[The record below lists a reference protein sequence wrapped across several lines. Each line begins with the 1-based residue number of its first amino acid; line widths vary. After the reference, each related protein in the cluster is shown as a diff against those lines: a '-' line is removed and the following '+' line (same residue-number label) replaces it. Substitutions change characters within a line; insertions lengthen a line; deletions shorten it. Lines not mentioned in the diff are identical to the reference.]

1 MAQGTTPKPSAADYP
16 AHGEADGV
24 AIGAEYM
31 VHSFGSGEQMYLARN
46 YLVVEVAL
54 YPPKDT
60 TFTADRSRFELHVNG
75 KKTGIAPQAP
85 QAVAANLSHPEWQS
99 EQPGVSAAGGG
110 GGIGVGTGNP
120 TRGTPFPGAPQQRL
134 PAPPRAPDA
143 DSSGGLD
150 RKTPVRAEEVLLQTA
165 LPVEPHRG
173 PVSGFLFF
181 PYSGKT
187 GSIKSLELF
196 YEGAVLKVR

>member
-1 MAQGTTPKPSAADYP
+1 
-16 AHGEADGV
+16 
-24 AIGAEYM
+24 
-31 VHSFGSGEQMYLARN
+31 MYLARN

-60 TFTADRSRFELHVNG
+60 TFTADPSRFELHVNG
-75 KKTGIAPQAP
+75 KKTGIKPQAP
-85 QAVAANLSHPEWQS
+85 QTVAANLSHSEWHS
-99 EQPGVSAAGGG
+99 EQPGVSASGGV

-120 TRGTPFPGAPQQRL
+120 TRGTPFPGAPQQRQ

-143 DSSGGLD
+143 DPSGGLD

-165 LPVEPHRG
+165 LPVQPHRG
-173 PVSGFLFF
+173 PISGFLFF